1 MDTERDGKGKDFGT
15 GNPGSRGVKQQIHAH
30 TQSCLEP
37 EVRQGGGEVRIMACE
52 RARSILSI

>member
-37 EVRQGGGEVRIMACE
+37 EVRQGRGGGVKDHDHGV
-52 RARSILSI
+52 